1 MQKFARAIS
10 RVAAWLEQIVRVV
23 SMLGVGFLICMVFLQ
38 VARRTLTGKSIVEI
52 EELSIVLASWVAFL
66 TISYAVRKRVHV
78 RIDVLTAKL
87 PFRVQYVLELL
98 IQVAIFVM
106 AIVLVVF
113 GWQLAQNKMMVPMTV
128 LPINS
133 IWWYISYPVG
143 MSFTC
148 FFLFDNVVQELATV
162 VTGQDPREPSQEEG

>member
-1 MQKFARAIS
+1 
-10 RVAAWLEQIVRVV
+10 
-23 SMLGVGFLICMVFLQ
+23 MVFLQ
-38 VARRTLTGKSIVEI
+38 VARRTLTGKSIIEI

-87 PFRVQYVLELL
+87 PFRVQHVLELL
-98 IQVAIFVM
+98 IQAAIFVM

-133 IWWYISYPVG
+133 IWWYISYPVD
-143 MSFTC
+143 MSFPC
-148 FFLFDNVVQELATV
+148 FFLFGNVVQELATV

>member
-1 MQKFARAIS
+1 
-10 RVAAWLEQIVRVV
+10 
-23 SMLGVGFLICMVFLQ
+23 MVFLQ
-38 VARRTLTGKSIVEI
+38 VARRTLTGKSIIEI

-87 PFRVQYVLELL
+87 PFRVQHVLELL

-143 MSFTC
+143 MRFTC

>member
-1 MQKFARAIS
+1 MQ
-10 RVAAWLEQIVRVV
+10 
-23 SMLGVGFLICMVFLQ
+23 
-38 VARRTLTGKSIVEI
+38 
-52 EELSIVLASWVAFL
+52 
-66 TISYAVRKRVHV
+66 H
-78 RIDVLTAKL
+78 
-87 PFRVQYVLELL
+87 VLELL

-148 FFLFDNVVQELATV
+148 FFCSTM
-162 VTGQDPREPSQEEG
+162 

>member
-23 SMLGVGFLICMVFLQ
+23 SMLVVGFLICMVFLQ

-143 MSFTC
+143 MSVTC

-162 VTGQDPREPSQEEG
+162 VTGQDPRKPSQEEG